1 MSLISNILQE
11 NVTNA
16 ATSATA
22 RGLTDAPFVEDDQQ
36 METEGSEF
44 FNLKDVAL
52 APLRGLEGFAQS
64 IYNLG
69 DFVVGDALPNWDRRF
84 LGKSES
90 TVGGLVEGATQFLTA
105 FIPAGGL
112 LSKAGQGIGLIQ
124 KGAKGME
131 FAGVLATA
139 GSKVQKAAKIGK
151 QVLQGGI
158 ADFVAFDGQEMRLS
172 NLIESVPSLKNPVTE
187 YLQARPD
194 DGEIEGRFKNVI
206 EGLFL
211 EAGVQTLAP
220 LFTRGVKAIKDY
232 KVKVNAGIDPDVA
245 AREANEALK
254 GEVGG
259 ELETAVNG
267 DLYAAA
273 KAFTE
278 KPEVAPKPQG
288 ELPLP
293 ANSAPV
299 TLSNFK
305 NPDEFYRVIRGDAA
319 FQDIVESGLVRTNA
333 QTKITDPNAPLSAKI
348 AARPTDF
355 PSFAKGSV
363 SEGYIK
369 GDDNHY
375 IITSSDGSLK
385 PSTSMRHGRG
395 STMFPTDEAGKHLKS
410 LEGSKVDVY
419 KHIGSGNYEL
429 VYSKGKLVSGSNQ
442 AVLKDAVTVA
452 TTTAPRT
459 AEGEAPISLES
470 GKPVELVQ
478 GGFDAVETP
487 VFDLLRKANTTKEL
501 HERVVDLANEIPYEK
516 LDLNDPK
523 YSYEQV
529 KSNFA
534 AAGMPTDYV
543 DRLWANPDP
552 AVFKRLLVQQDILKN
567 EVQRSGQAFIDL
579 AAKTE
584 GLTGLELKEA
594 EELMMDAGVKFQ
606 RSLGLYSAYGT
617 GGSKLMSARK
627 TGVVNERVLEFVDDT
642 EKGVIDNYDT
652 TLEAIIKDLDEV
664 NPEAVAPVKGEQTT
678 TTTTTTAKTPE
689 EIQESYDKRIS
700 ELEGELAVQR
710 ELAFKEPTG
719 KDYKITVDDEG
730 KPLPA
735 KKPRQKT
742 AKEKDLEGKIAFYKK
757 AQTEHV
763 QLQNALKEFEAVR
776 KMGPERLK
784 ELEDLQAA
792 RNDLKIQLP
801 PSRVKEVKARTAEL
815 KKKLKE
821 DPAAKLKAAELKEA
835 ERLAKLTDAQKA
847 KLEELRNQRSYAG
860 KDAPEV
866 EAKAIKAIDP
876 ELAGL
881 RTQIAEH
888 KAAIKEASDY
898 EALVKEL
905 ERVSGMTPAQARK
918 EAFELKARKDLI
930 PQKPVRSVDQL
941 RSEINTLK
949 ANLVKAG
956 REQMTADTILRREDI
971 LEFGK
976 QRLGSGTVAELKRT
990 LALANNVDGI
1000 EKKMAMLSY
1009 AQNAT
1014 MGRKMLNATHEFWL
1028 NNLFSPS
1035 TLVVNALGGI
1045 TATLLK
1051 NVEMAVGNAVAGDF
1065 GKIKAQFNALTTFQ
1079 GFHEALEA
1087 SVVAMK
1093 TSDSVLKSSEVSQ
1106 GSIKSSTQ
1114 FDGRV
1119 YGGAISSNSFG
1130 LNPDSPFGT
1139 TIDWMGKIARTY
1151 STLLVGQDEFMK
1163 QILYRQFLRNE
1174 FYAEGLQKG
1183 IKEGDQL
1190 TKYVEN
1196 KLSGMI
1202 LEGGKMYNEK
1212 SLFQA
1217 YNAKAKEAG
1226 LTPDTLEYSK
1236 FIANEYTKNP
1246 FDKSKGVLADAA
1258 HEYSLKMTFSNEAGD
1273 AFTQGVMKVLEA
1285 APVLKFVLPFV
1296 KTPTNILK
1304 FGLDRSP
1311 LGLAKDS
1318 VLALTSSK
1326 YRDAFTNGTPAYRAE
1341 IIGRMTTAATATAGL
1356 AFYMTNNEG
1365 AITGGGPQNKEE
1377 KDALKATGWQPYSIR
1392 IGDKYVSYN
1401 RLDPIATPLGILA
1414 DILEFNK
1421 VNAPTND
1428 SDASQALSALLVS
1441 MTYNLTDKSY
1451 LRGLNNLMNTVRDP
1465 ETYGPKLLQDMV
1477 GGLVPNTLN
1486 QLQNTESKVLLRES
1500 RSVTDAVM
1508 KRIPM
1513 VSENLPPQRS
1523 FLGDPLYKDNP
1534 LGLLSVVSPVY
1545 VSSPKNDIVDKEIGT
1560 LLHGFTLPPSK
1571 LHGIDDLDMRTFVND
1586 KGVQAY
1592 DRYLEL
1598 SGTTLI
1604 NGKNLRQT
1612 LSTMM
1617 KSPEYKAIPKDNVQD
1632 QIGTSSPRITAI
1644 NRIVKRF
1651 RNKAQLEMLGEFPE
1665 LYQKSKELTQ
1675 MQRDYRLGKFENQQ

>member
-16 ATSATA
+16 AAEVATSATA

-44 FNLKDVAL
+44 FDLKDVAL

-105 FIPAGGL
+105 FIPVGGAL
-112 LSKAGQGIGLIQ
+112 GKAGQGLGLLQ
-124 KGAKGME
+124 KGAKGLE
-131 FAGVLATA
+131 AAGMLAKA
-139 GSKVQKAAKIGK
+139 GAGVQKAATIGK
-151 QVLQGGI
+151 QVLRGGI
-158 ADFVAFDGQEMRLS
+158 ADFVAFDGQDQRLS
-172 NLIESVPSLKNPVTE
+172 NLIESVPELKNPVTE
-187 YLQARPD
+187 YLMASPD
-194 DGEIEGRFKNVI
+194 DNEIEGRFKNVV

-211 EAGVQTLAP
+211 EAGQQALAP

-232 KVKVNAGIDPDVA
+232 KVKVNAGVDPDVA
-245 AREANEALK
+245 AKEANEALK

-259 ELETAVNG
+259 ELGNLTDIPLFER
-267 DLYAAA
+267 A
-273 KAFTE
+273 KAVTE
-278 KPEVAPKPQG
+278 TPK
-288 ELPLP
+288 
-293 ANSAPV
+293 V
-299 TLSNFK
+299 
-305 NPDEFYRVIRGDAA
+305 
-319 FQDIVESGLVRTNA
+319 
-333 QTKITDPNAPLSAKI
+333 
-348 AARPTDF
+348 
-355 PSFAKGSV
+355 
-363 SEGYIK
+363 
-369 GDDNHY
+369 
-375 IITSSDGSLK
+375 
-385 PSTSMRHGRG
+385 
-395 STMFPTDEAGKHLKS
+395 S
-410 LEGSKVDVY
+410 LETGLPIEVT
-419 KHIGSGNYEL
+419 
-429 VYSKGKLVSGSNQ
+429 KGGTQ
-442 AVLKDAVTVA
+442 A
-452 TTTAPRT
+452 
-459 AEGEAPISLES
+459 I
-470 GKPVELVQ
+470 
-478 GGFDAVETP
+478 ETP
-487 VFDLLRKANTTKEL
+487 VTELLAKANSTQEL
-501 HERVVDLANEIPYEK
+501 ADAVVKLSETIPYEK
-516 LDLNDPK
+516 LDLDDPK

-529 KSNFA
+529 RSNFV
-534 AAGMPTDYV
+534 AAGMPADYV

-552 AVFKRLLVQQDILKN
+552 AVFKRLLVQQDILKT
-567 EVQRSGQAFIDL
+567 ELQRSGQAFIDL
-579 AAKTE
+579 SAKTD
-584 GLTGLELKEA
+584 GLEGLELKEA
-594 EELMMDAGVKFQ
+594 EELMLDAGVKFQ
-606 RSLGLYSAYGT
+606 RSLALYSSYGT
-617 GGSKLMSARK
+617 GFSKGLSARK
-627 TGVVNERVLEFVDDT
+627 TGVRSIDPKELADDA
-642 EKGVIDNYDT
+642 EKTVFDNYDANI
-652 TLEAIIKDLDEV
+652 ESIIKEVDEI
-664 NPEAVAPVKGEQTT
+664 NPDVPAVKPTVKGKGKTKAEPSTKT
-678 TTTTTTAKTPE
+678 KTPE
-689 EIQESYDKRIS
+689 DIEAEYTTRIDALKQKLESLRAS
-700 ELEGELAVQR
+700 TLEDPAV
-710 ELAFKEPTG
+710 
-719 KDYKITVDDEG
+719 
-730 KPLPA
+730 
-735 KKPRQKT
+735 KT
-742 AKEKDLEGKIAFYKK
+742 AKDPSTIPQKSLEQKDLEAKIKFY
-757 AQTEHV
+757 E
-763 QLQNALKEFEAVR
+763 
-776 KMGPERLK
+776 G
-784 ELEDLQAA
+784 
-792 RNDLKIQLP
+792 
-801 PSRVKEVKARTAEL
+801 
-815 KKKLKE
+815 
-821 DPAAKLKAAELKEA
+821 
-835 ERLAKLTDAQKA
+835 
-847 KLEELRNQRSYAG
+847 
-860 KDAPEV
+860 
-866 EAKAIKAIDP
+866 AKADRV
-876 ELAGL
+876 ELQKTL
-881 RTQIAEH
+881 
-888 KAAIKEASDY
+888 D
-898 EALVKEL
+898 EL
-905 ERVSGMTPAQARK
+905 DRVSNTTPQQLRK
-918 EAFELKARKDLI
+918 EAATAKANKDLLPKEPLRSVDELKAK
-930 PQKPVRSVDQL
+930 V
-941 RSEINTLK
+941 NTLK

-976 QRLGSGTVAELKRT
+976 QRLGSATIKELKQT
-990 LALANNVDGI
+990 LALARNTDDI

-1009 AQNAT
+1009 AQNT
-1014 MGRKMLNATHEFWL
+1014 HMGRKMLNATHEFWL
-1028 NNLFSPS
+1028 NNLFSPA
-1035 TLVVNALGGI
+1035 THVVNALGGI
-1045 TATLLK
+1045 STTLLK

-1079 GFHEALEA
+1079 GFQEILDA
-1087 SVVAMK
+1087 SVLAMK
-1093 TSDSVLKSSEVSQ
+1093 TNDSVLKSSEVSA
-1106 GSIKSSTQ
+1106 GKITSSSQ
-1114 FDGRV
+1114 FDGRI
-1119 YGGAISSNSFG
+1119 YGGAISSNAFG

-1139 TIDWMGKIARTY
+1139 AVDWVGKIARIH
-1151 STLLVGQDEFMK
+1151 STLLVGGDEIMK
-1163 QILYRQFLRNE
+1163 QTLYRQFLRTE

-1183 IKEGDQL
+1183 IKEGNQL
-1190 TKYVEN
+1190 TKYVED

-1236 FIANEYTKNP
+1236 FIANEYQKNP

-1258 HEYSLKMTFSNEAGD
+1258 HEYSLKMTFANEAGD

-1341 IIGRMTTAATATAGL
+1341 IIGRMTTASTATAGL

-1401 RLDPIATPLGILA
+1401 RLDPVATPLGILA
-1414 DILEFNK
+1414 DIIEFNK

-1465 ETYGPKLLQDMV
+1465 ETYGPKLFQDIA

-1500 RSVTDAVM
+1500 RSVTDAIM

-1598 SGTTLI
+1598 SGTTVI

>member
-16 ATSATA
+16 AAEATT
-22 RGLTDAPFVEDDQQ
+22 RGLTDAPFAESEDMQ
-36 METEGSEF
+36 MEAEGGEF
-44 FNLKDVAL
+44 FDFKDVAM

-69 DFVVGDALPNWDRRF
+69 DALTLDALPNWDRRF
-84 LGKSES
+84 LGRSE
-90 TVGGLVEGATQFLTA
+90 TMVGGLVEGATQFLTA

-131 FAGVLATA
+131 FAGRLAAA
-139 GSKVQKAAKIGK
+139 GAKTQKAAKIGK

-172 NLIESVPSLKNPVTE
+172 NLIESVPALKNPVTE

-194 DGEIEGRFKNVI
+194 DGEFEGRFKNVI

-245 AREANEALK
+245 AREANEALN

-278 KPEVAPKPQG
+278 KPVVAPKPQG

-293 ANSAPV
+293 ANP
-299 TLSNFK
+299 
-305 NPDEFYRVIRGDAA
+305 E
-319 FQDIVESGLVRTNA
+319 
-333 QTKITDPNAPLSAKI
+333 
-348 AARPTDF
+348 
-355 PSFAKGSV
+355 
-363 SEGYIK
+363 
-369 GDDNHY
+369 
-375 IITSSDGSLK
+375 
-385 PSTSMRHGRG
+385 
-395 STMFPTDEAGKHLKS
+395 
-410 LEGSKVDVY
+410 
-419 KHIGSGNYEL
+419 
-429 VYSKGKLVSGSNQ
+429 
-442 AVLKDAVTVA
+442 
-452 TTTAPRT
+452 
-459 AEGEAPISLES
+459 ISLES
-470 GKPVELVQ
+470 GKPVEMVQ

-534 AAGMPTDYV
+534 AAGLPTDYV

-567 EVQRSGQAFIDL
+567 EVQRSGQAYIDL

-594 EELMMDAGVKFQ
+594 EELMLDAGVSFQ

-617 GGSKLMSARK
+617 GSSKLMSARK
-627 TGVVNERVLEFVDDT
+627 TGVVNERVLEFVDDA

-652 TLEAIIKDLDEV
+652 TLEAIIKELDETA
-664 NPEAVAPVKGEQTT
+664 PEIVAPVKGKKS
-678 TTTTTTAKTPE
+678 TTAKTPKDVE
-689 EIQESYDKRIS
+689 DTYAKRIA

-710 ELAFKEPTG
+710 KLFIEDPTRERSTQ
-719 KDYKITVDDEG
+719 ITVDENG
-730 KPLPA
+730 KPLPE
-735 KKPRQKT
+735 KKTRQKT
-742 AKEKDLEGKIAFYKK
+742 VKERDLEGKIASYKK
-757 AQTEHV
+757 MQTEHV
-763 QLQNALKEFEAVR
+763 ELQKALEEFQAVS

-801 PSRVKEVKARTAEL
+801 PSRAKEVKARTAEL
-815 KKKLKE
+815 KRKLKE
-821 DPAAKLKAAELKEA
+821 DPAAKLKAAELKEVA
-835 ERLAKLTDAQKA
+835 RLAKLTDAQKA
-847 KLEELRNQRSYAG
+847 QLEELRNQRSYAG

-866 EAKAIKAIDP
+866 EAKAIKEIDP

-930 PQKPVRSVDQL
+930 PEKPVRSIDQL
-941 RSEINTLK
+941 RAEINTFK

-956 REQMTADTILRREDI
+956 KEQMSADTMLRHEDL
-971 LEFGK
+971 LEFSK
-976 QRLGSGTVAELKRT
+976 QRLGSATIQELKRT
-990 LALANNVDGI
+990 LAVANNVDGI
-1000 EKKMAMLSY
+1000 EKKMAMVAY
-1009 AQNAT
+1009 AQNT
-1014 MGRKMLNATHEFWL
+1014 HMGRKMLNATHEFWL
-1028 NNLFSPS
+1028 NNLFSPA
-1035 TLVVNALGGI
+1035 THVVNAVGGLSTI
-1045 TATLLK
+1045 ILRNT
-1051 NVEMAVGNAVAGDF
+1051 ERAVGNVIAGNFDHV
-1065 GKIKAQFNALTTFQ
+1065 KAQFNALTTFQ
-1079 GFHEALEA
+1079 GLHEALDA
-1087 SVVAMK
+1087 AVVAFK
-1093 TSDSVLKSSEVSQ
+1093 TNESVLKSSEVSS
-1106 GSIKSSTQ
+1106 GKITGDSQ
-1114 FDGRV
+1114 FDGRI
-1119 YGGAISSNSFG
+1119 YGGAISSNAFG

-1139 TIDWMGKIARTY
+1139 AIDWLGKAARINT
-1151 STLLVGQDEFMK
+1151 SLLVAGDEFIR
-1163 QILYRQFLRNE
+1163 QTIYRQFLRTE

-1183 IKEGDQL
+1183 YKQGDVL
-1190 TKYVEN
+1190 TKYVED

-1212 SLFQA
+1212 SLFQL
-1217 YNAKAKEAG
+1217 YNTKAKNAG
-1226 LTPDTLEYSK
+1226 LTPNTLEYSK
-1236 FIANEYTKNP
+1236 FIANEYQKNP
-1246 FDKSKGVLADAA
+1246 FDKSKGVLAEAS
-1258 HEYSLKMTFSNEAGD
+1258 HEYSLKGTFSNENGD
-1273 AFTQGVMKVLEA
+1273 AFTKGVMNVLEA
-1285 APVLKFVLPFV
+1285 APVLKFIIPFV

-1311 LGLAKDS
+1311 LGIAKEA
-1318 VLALTSSK
+1318 VLFATSAK
-1326 YRDAFTNGTPAYRAE
+1326 YREAFTTGTPAYKAE
-1341 IIGRMTTAATATAGL
+1341 LLGRMTVASTSTAGIM
-1356 AFYMTNNEG
+1356 FYIMNNEG

-1377 KDALKATGWQPYSIR
+1377 KDALKLTGWQPYSIK

-1401 RLDPIATPLGILA
+1401 RLDPVATPLGILA
-1414 DILEFNK
+1414 DICEYNK
-1421 VNAPTND
+1421 VNAPTGD
-1428 SDASQALSALLVS
+1428 STASTALSAFLVS

-1451 LRGLNNLMNTVRDP
+1451 LRGLNNLMNTARDP
-1465 ETYGPKLLQDMV
+1465 ETYGPKLFQDIA

-1486 QLQNTESKVLLRES
+1486 QLQNTEAKVMLRES
-1500 RSVTDAVM
+1500 RSVTDAIM
-1508 KRIPM
+1508 KRIPS
-1513 VSENLPPQRS
+1513 VSENLPPQRN
-1523 FLGDPLYKDNP
+1523 FLGDALYKENP
-1534 LGLLSVVSPVY
+1534 LGLLSVISPVY
-1545 VSSPKNDIVDKEIGT
+1545 ISSPKNDIVDKEIGE
-1560 LLHGFTLPPSK
+1560 LLHGFSMPPSK
-1571 LHGIDDLDMRTFVND
+1571 LHGIDDLDMREFRNE

-1598 SGTTLI
+1598 SGTTTI
-1604 NGKNLRQT
+1604 NNKTLRQA
-1612 LSTMM
+1612 LSTML
-1617 KSPEYKAIPKDNVQD
+1617 KSPEYKAIPKDNLQD
-1632 QIGTSSPRITAI
+1632 QIGTNSPRITAI
-1644 NRIVKRF
+1644 NRMVKRY

-1675 MQRDYRLGKFENQQ
+1675 MQRDYRLGKFDNQQ